1 MYIYI
6 YYIER
11 DIYKDLTNCDIIISK
26 DGHVDYLRGTIARNL
41 VFQGGHNMFAQTKSC
56 VIDTTTI
63 SCKSLVVV
71 VSNIYIYI
79 YIYINIYI
87 ERERDLY
94 IYIYIYISYIHTY
107 IYVSYTYMKI
117 RICMCCLLLHKK
129 SNTIHKEVRQWL
141 ARTSSSSEFHQTG
154 LSPGGARH
162 FVPGATGSVS
172 THKTMS
178 CPQGDRHP
186 VIRSYFGNS
195 DCFVFVVLLWFFKEH
210 AQNLRPR
217 SLACETY
224 SFPSSGPTH
233 WLEFDLLMWGG
244 GWKINYFGSSACW
257 SPNGPHEE
265 AHMYTCHED
274 NDIVLCIVSMPCF
287 M

>member
-1 MYIYI
+1 MLHDSLPAVWYHFAYGLPNASCGPLSEGP
-6 YYIER
+6 ER
-11 DIYKDLTNCDIIISK
+11 PIVAPTM
-26 DGHVDYLRGTIARNL
+26 ARNSRPHTIIAPKTL
-41 VFQGGHNMFAQTKSC
+41 HTSSSTA
-56 VIDTTTI
+56 ITTAMHI
-63 SCKSLVVV
+63 S
-71 VSNIYIYI
+71 
-79 YIYINIYI
+79 
-87 ERERDLY
+87 
-94 IYIYIYISYIHTY
+94 
-107 IYVSYTYMKI
+107 
-117 RICMCCLLLHKK
+117 LLHKT
-129 SNTIHKEVRQWL
+129 SNTIHNEVRQWL

-195 DCFVFVVLLWFFKEH
+195 DCFAFVVLLWFFKDH

-217 SLACETY
+217 SLACDTY

-233 WLEFDLLMWGG
+233 WLEFGLLMWGG